1 MLLTRGDIAEGL
13 HRDFFPRRN
22 WQRRVSLKERE
33 KMEEAM
39 RPIWK
44 GAITF
49 GLITIPVRMFSAIEE
64 KSLRFHQLHNEDH
77 GRIRYKRVCA
87 ACGKE
92 VAWEEITKGY
102 EYEKDRYVVFSE
114 DELERLPGDAI
125 RAIDVISF
133 VPLEEIDPIYF
144 QRPYYLAPEPT
155 GLKAYRLLTQALSAS
170 GRIGVAKVVLR
181 EKEYLATLRFTGEI
195 LALETMNWP
204 DEIRAPEFEELKKRV
219 DIRPQ
224 ELEMAKSLIENLS
237 DHFEPDRFADTY
249 RLRLEEA
256 MRAKIEGEEV
266 AVTESK
272 EPTAVM
278 DLMEALRA
286 SVEATKARNQQER
299 EKIETKA

>member
-1 MLLTRGDIAEGL
+1 
-13 HRDFFPRRN
+13 
-22 WQRRVSLKERE
+22 
-33 KMEEAM
+33 M

-64 KSLRFHQLHNEDH
+64 KSLRFHQLHNEDY
-77 GRIRYKRVCA
+77 GRIRYKRVCTT
-87 ACGKE
+87 CGKE
-92 VAWEEITKGY
+92 VAWEEIAKGY

-114 DELERLPGDAI
+114 EELERIPGDAI

-144 QRPYYLAPEPT
+144 QRPYYLTPEPT
-155 GLKAYRLLTQALSAS
+155 GLKAYRLLARALSES
-170 GRIGVAKVVLR
+170 GRIGIAKVVLR
-181 EKEYLATLRFTGEI
+181 EREYLATLRFTGEV
-195 LALETMNWP
+195 LVLETMNWP
-204 DEIRAPEFEELKKRV
+204 DEIRAPAFEELEKRV
-219 DIRPQ
+219 DVRPQ
-224 ELEMAKSLIENLS
+224 ELKMAKSLIGNLS
-237 DHFEPDRFADTY
+237 DHFEPDRFIDTH

-266 AVTESK
+266 AVTAPR

-286 SVEATKARNQQER
+286 SVEATKARSQQER
-299 EKIETKA
+299 EKAVTKT